1 MLRKHASL
9 LNCRLYH
16 ERLSV
21 EKDHRGG
28 IFFLLYAVYLWHL
41 PDTCS
46 GLLRF
51 LDRVG
56 KGIRTSPRDALLSE
70 SAPQEHRG
78 IAFSFHRLMDHVG
91 AVTGPLLAIVILYLL
106 LNEQFLPFMETAPER
121 ANLFSLRVLF
131 LISVIPGLGVLA
143 PDFL

>member
-1 MLRKHASL
+1 
-9 LNCRLYH
+9 
-16 ERLSV
+16 
-21 EKDHRGG
+21 
-28 IFFLLYAVYLWHL
+28 
-41 PDTCS
+41 
-46 GLLRF
+46 
-51 LDRVG
+51 
-56 KGIRTSPRDALLSE
+56 
-70 SAPQEHRG
+70 
-78 IAFSFHRLMDHVG
+78 MDHVG